1 LLQQLLIWI
10 GAHPHWAG
18 LIVFAIACTEALA
31 FVGMVVPGA
40 TMMVGAGALVGL
52 GAMEFWSTLAWAVAG
67 AIAGDGVSYWL
78 GHRYKD
84 ALRSLRPLR
93 ERPALLER
101 GEVFFERHGGK
112 SVLLA
117 RFVGPVRPIVPVVA
131 GMLGMPPA
139 RFYFYNSLSALA
151 WAPAHLLPGMAFGLS
166 LALAGEVAGRLAL
179 LLGALVLFVWAT
191 LWLAHALYRGL
202 QPHASNWAE
211 RALGWTRRHRA
222 LAWLVG
228 DVLDPERPLP
238 RGLLAWVLV
247 LLAGGWLFVG
257 VLEDVVSADP
267 IVYAGKSLQQLLQH
281 LRTPIGDRLMIA
293 VTELGDTTVAL
304 AVIAAVLA
312 WLLWR
317 RAWRDARYW
326 LAAVAFG
333 ELVVATIK
341 AALHV
346 PRPEGFA
353 AVATSYSFPSG
364 HASMSTV
371 IYGFL
376 AVLVAPALRAGW
388 RWLPYAAAAL
398 LVCAIAFSRL
408 YLGAHW
414 LADVLAGVGLGT
426 AWVAI
431 LAIARQRHEGSH
443 PRVPG
448 LAAVAG
454 LAFVAAASWH
464 IASGHARD
472 LQRYAVRHAARE
484 MPVAGWREDGW
495 RSLPQFRRDL
505 EGEREQPINV
515 QAAGDL
521 PRLRQELVAAGWR
534 APPALTLQSALRWL
548 LRNPSLDELPVLP
561 QLNGGRYEALLL
573 VRDAPAGADPSQQLV
588 LRLWPTM
595 VRLEPGAT
603 RLWVGTVATQRLRRL
618 PLVSFPVLAD
628 HFDEA
633 AAALARS
640 AGGLHTRE
648 VQSEPQAHEPECLR
662 CGVLLL
668 IENQD
673 AGPRLRSHAV
683 PRLAFATCST

>member
-1 LLQQLLIWI
+1 MLEFLHQLVVWLA
-10 GAHPHWAG
+10 AHPHWAG
-18 LIVFAIACTEALA
+18 LIVFAIACAEALA
-31 FVGMVVPGA
+31 FVGVLVPGA
-40 TMMVGAGALVGL
+40 TMMVGAGALVGI

-67 AIAGDGVSYWL
+67 AVAGDGISFWL
-78 GHRYKD
+78 GHRYKNE
-84 ALRSLRPLR
+84 LRSLRLLR

-101 GEVFFERHGGK
+101 GEAFIERHGGK

-117 RFVGPVRPIVPVVA
+117 RFVGPVRPVVPVVA
-131 GMLGMPPA
+131 GMLGMAPA
-139 RFYFYNSLSALA
+139 RFYFYNLLSALA

-179 LLGALVLFVWAT
+179 LLAALVLFAWAT
-191 LWLAHALYRGL
+191 LWLARALYRAL
-202 QPHASNWAE
+202 QPHAAQWAE
-211 RALGWTRRHRA
+211 RALAWTRTHRV

-228 DVLDPERPLP
+228 DVLDPARPLP

-247 LLAGGWLFVG
+247 LLAGGWLFLG

-267 IVYAGKSLQQLLQH
+267 IVYAGRSLQQLLQH
-281 LRTPIGDRLMIA
+281 FRTPLGDRAMVAL
-293 VTELGDTTVAL
+293 TELGDPTVAL
-304 AVIAAVLA
+304 AVIAAVLG
-312 WLLWR
+312 WLVWR

-326 LAAVAFG
+326 LAAVVFG
-333 ELVVATIK
+333 ELLVATIK
-341 AALHV
+341 AALQV

-364 HASMSTV
+364 HAAMSTV

-376 AVLVAPALRAGW
+376 AVLLAPALRAGW
-388 RWLPYAAAAL
+388 RWLPYAGAAL

-414 LADVLAGVGLGT
+414 LADVLAGVGLGS
-426 AWVAI
+426 AWVAV
-431 LAIARQRHEGSH
+431 LAIARQRHAGACA
-443 PRVPG
+443 RLPG
-448 LAAVAG
+448 LGAVAG
-454 LAFVAAASWH
+454 LAFAAAASWH
-464 IASGHARD
+464 VATAHERD
-472 LQRYAVRHAARE
+472 LGRYAVRHGARG
-484 MPVAGWREDGW
+484 MPAVAWREDGW

-505 EGEREQPINV
+505 EGERVQPINV

-521 PRLRQELVAAGWR
+521 PRLRRELVAAGWR
-534 APPALTLQSALRWL
+534 APPALTPQSAMRWL
-548 LRNPSLDELPVLP
+548 LRNPALDELPVLP

-573 VRDAPAGADPSQQLV
+573 VRDAPAGADPGAQFV

-628 HFDEA
+628 HFDQA

-640 AGGLHTRE
+640 AGGQRARE
-648 VQSEPQAHEPECLR
+648 VQSEPQAHEPECRR
-662 CGVLLL
+662 CGALLL
-668 IENQD
+668 LEET
-673 AGPRLRSHAV
+673 AK
-683 PRLAFATCST
+683 